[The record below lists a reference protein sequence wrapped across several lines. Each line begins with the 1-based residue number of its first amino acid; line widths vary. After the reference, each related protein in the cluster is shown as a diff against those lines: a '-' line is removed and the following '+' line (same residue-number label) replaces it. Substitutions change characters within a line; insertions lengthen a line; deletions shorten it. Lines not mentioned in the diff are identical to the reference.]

1 MQDLSK
7 NKALELLPLVVD
19 GEAEPDDRLAFLDY
33 IENDTDVKQKYES
46 QLRIKK
52 LLQKRCQKAKAP
64 DLLKIKI
71 QKFLEELEFEDL
83 SSGSSPEIKEEM
95 ESGSSFK
102 SEPSRFP
109 TEIPSY
115 SNRKKTFYRIAVAAV
130 ALIVLT
136 LFTFELLRQLSPAL
150 DPNEIIEDFVYAQ
163 FNESDGQM
171 AMAGF
176 QPGSISEAQVMLFEE
191 FNHDLLMP
199 AIKGAELTQVMYTDF
214 APGYKTPVLE
224 YFQEDSNEYIYVF
237 AFKID
242 SLENNQKLIRDPDA
256 VEKCKSSDDY
266 HIKDV
271 NGNHVVSWK
280 WKDNWY
286 VAVSNHNGNDLAAI
300 IEPMDQSLYME
311 E

>member
-1 MQDLSK
+1 MKARSVAVVVTVVIAVVVAVVVTIVVAGFRYVLADHGEQDAHL
-7 NKALELLPLVVD
+7 AGVGEFGELLHI
-19 GEAEPDDRLAFLDY
+19 DD
-33 IENDTDVKQKYES
+33 
-46 QLRIKK
+46 
-52 LLQKRCQKAKAP
+52 P
-64 DLLKIKI
+64 DLGIFHRL
-71 QKFLEELEFEDL
+71 
-83 SSGSSPEIKEEM
+83 
-95 ESGSSFK
+95 
-102 SEPSRFP
+102 
-109 TEIPSY
+109 
-115 SNRKKTFYRIAVAAV
+115 
-130 ALIVLT
+130 
-136 LFTFELLRQLSPAL
+136 FELLQQLSPAL

-163 FNESDGQM
+163 FNESDGQI

-300 IEPMDQSLYME
+300 IEPMDQSLYIE